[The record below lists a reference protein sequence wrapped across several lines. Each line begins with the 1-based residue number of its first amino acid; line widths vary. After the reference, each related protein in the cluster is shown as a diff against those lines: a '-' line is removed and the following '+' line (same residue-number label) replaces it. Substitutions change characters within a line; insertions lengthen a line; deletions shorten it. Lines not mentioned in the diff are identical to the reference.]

1 MRMRRITSPVRD
13 RRNVRTDVTLRVA
26 YIGNHLPPYGTE
38 SQVAYALERIGC
50 TVDRIQQEDAY
61 QDFTGTYNRLNATQ
75 PALCLYTRT
84 HNRTALDAA
93 GRTFFGALE
102 ADGIITATLHL
113 DAFVGLQREHFLRDR
128 DPMFTVQH
136 VFTADG
142 SPECADA
149 MEAHG
154 YNHHWLPP
162 GLDERVLE
170 RAPSA
175 PRVSPEL
182 VFVGSRFGYHE
193 EHGWRGQLFD
203 TMESKYGN
211 RFCWYG
217 NGSPRGTLRGPEL
230 DGLYASAG
238 HVIVG
243 DSCFAGAR
251 HAYFS
256 DRLVETLGRSGLLLH
271 PDLHGCMYEDGRH
284 YLAYDPTP
292 DGLVAAVEDALAMS
306 VEERMSIKRE
316 ARSIVERRDLWRHRM
331 TELLSVVGLGVD
343 ASIG

>member
-1 MRMRRITSPVRD
+1 
-13 RRNVRTDVTLRVA
+13 VTRVA
-26 YIGNHLPPYGTE
+26 FIGNWRPEHSTE
-38 SQVAYALERIGC
+38 NQVGYALERIGC
-50 TVDRIQQEDAY
+50 ELVRIQQGDLSP
-61 QDFTGTYNRLNATQ
+61 TS
-75 PALCLYTRT
+75 PALFADSMTRGVDAQGEPKRVDLVIYMRT
-84 HNRTALDAA
+84 HNHTALGSDWTRVWETLKARGVPTAA
-93 GRTFFGALE
+93 
-102 ADGIITATLHL
+102 LHL
-113 DAFVGLQREHFLRDR
+113 DAFVGLAREHLLFDR
-128 DPMFTVQH
+128 DPLFTMEH

-142 SPECADA
+142 SPECAAA

-154 YNHHWLPP
+154 YNHHWMPP

-170 RAPSA
+170 RVPTA
-175 PRVSPEL
+175 PRISPEL
-182 VFVGSRFGYHE
+182 VFVGSRYGYHH
-193 EHGWRGQLFD
+193 EHSWRGQLFD
-203 TMESKYGN
+203 TMEQKYGN

-230 DGLYASAG
+230 DGLYASPG
-238 HVIVG
+238 HIIVG

-284 YLAYDPTP
+284 YLAYEPTP
-292 DGLVAAVEDALAMS
+292 DGLVSAVEGALSMS
-306 VEERMSIKRE
+306 VEERMAIKRE

-331 TELLSVVGLGVD
+331 AELLSVVGLGVD